1 MGQTFVIDK
10 AFSAGLRDDRRSPRN
25 ADVLATC
32 GNARPTQWRLVPH
45 EPITWPV
52 QDVDIADVA
61 AEWPCASLIRAK
73 AMTLLARRNAIHVID
88 ETTWNAGA
96 AETLYNLENPQT
108 ESLANGDFD
117 DGSDPLD
124 DWTAGGSALND
135 GVPANGWTYSNAND
149 NVAHAAAG
157 GTTALLQA
165 VADQTVALQD
175 GHLYR
180 VVFTITGMT
189 AGSISA
195 QVGTGGTGGAG
206 TARAQNKMW
215 TEDIVCD
222 ATGSA
227 DFELIPSDDFDGTI
241 TSVSVKEVKTG
252 TIPNGSGPWQ
262 IADFQQVVFLA
273 NGTCLVAHLHLYG
286 RWTWY
291 VARTEAGVYPIIPQA
306 ICNFGN
312 RLLLGGIPAS
322 TSYFSD
328 DDWLDIWKAWLEREG
343 QEDIMT
349 YRDLVMGPNV
359 LMYSD
364 LSGGDFYDPF
374 VPEMAMLGLPGQTEI
389 DTLKYLYIDRI
400 KAGAIGFIPIPWQG
414 SIRAIRPLGNGFA
427 VYGDNGVT
435 GVVPQEKDGLA
446 IYRTVELANVGMPS
460 RGGAGGDHRIH
471 AFRDNVGTAWTIGAD
486 FEVTRRGYSEFLAG
500 LTDANVVVAF
510 DPDQWDFHIS
520 DGSDGG
526 TITKT
531 GFGKSTRFPTHLSYT
546 ENGLLAAY
554 APAAAVDNDF
564 EIITDTFDL
573 GLRSVKTIKSV
584 GVAAT
589 DVTNLKV
596 SVEFKFTKVTTFNR
610 TAEIVVTDEGFAFPI
625 ASGTDF
631 RIRVTGTWGSNGKID
646 YIRVHWTQTDK
657 RAAGGYLSGR

>member
-1 MGQTFVIDK
+1 
-10 AFSAGLRDDRRSPRN
+10 
-25 ADVLATC
+25 
-32 GNARPTQWRLVPH
+32 
-45 EPITWPV
+45 
-52 QDVDIADVA
+52 VDIADVA